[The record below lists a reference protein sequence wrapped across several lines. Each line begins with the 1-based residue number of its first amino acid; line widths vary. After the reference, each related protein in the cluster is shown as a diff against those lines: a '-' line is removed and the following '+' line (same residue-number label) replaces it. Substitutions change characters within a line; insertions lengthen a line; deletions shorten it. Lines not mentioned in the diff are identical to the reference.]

1 MEGDY
6 APFLKILC
14 AVGSQLTINHY
25 IEETREFPTSFGGNS
40 NNSSFGFFATLGVIV
55 FQDDLLIAE
64 IARDF
69 ELKHRLLILFNIIWR
84 QTQQPS
90 SIIPIIPY
98 PPPFVKY
105 L

>member
-1 MEGDY
+1 MEGDNTSLLEI
-6 APFLKILC
+6 FSTI
-14 AVGSQLTINHY
+14 GSQLTINHY
-25 IEETREFPTSFGGNS
+25 IEETREFPTGFGGNS

-55 FQDDLLIAE
+55 FQDDLLIAD

-69 ELKHRLLILFNIIWR
+69 ELEHRVLLLFNIIWR
-84 QTQQPS
+84 RTQQSS

>member
-1 MEGDY
+1 MEGGY

-25 IEETREFPTSFGGNS
+25 IEKAREFPTGFGGNS

-55 FQDDLLIAE
+55 FQDDLLIAD

-69 ELKHRLLILFNIIWR
+69 ELKHRVLLLVN
-84 QTQQPS
+84 
-90 SIIPIIPY
+90 Y
-98 PPPFVKY
+98 PRY
-105 L
+105 